1 MSVKDYDAYKIKF
14 RLMILIKIKDIGQNL
29 TFSGFKEKN
38 MGTKLPGYEYVR
50 QRFEMKPKIKST
62 RKNVF
67 AVFKK

>member
-1 MSVKDYDAYKIKF
+1 
-14 RLMILIKIKDIGQNL
+14 MILIKIKDIGQNL